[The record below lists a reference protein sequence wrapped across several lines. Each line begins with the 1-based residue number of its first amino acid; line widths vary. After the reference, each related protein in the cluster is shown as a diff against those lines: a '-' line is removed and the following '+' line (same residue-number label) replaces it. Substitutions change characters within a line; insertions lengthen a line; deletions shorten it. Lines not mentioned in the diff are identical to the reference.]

1 MTIEEIQEQLTQV
14 ALEREAERR
23 AAHEQAMKDL
33 AAARQEEELRQSE
46 AKEAQQAADA
56 KAEKR
61 KAERQEAEAAQLREE
76 AEARRLVEQEDN
88 KRQVSADRIVKMK
101 EDIKRRLDELEH
113 AEELAKKQ
121 LRDLIMSGT
130 ENTSEQIMPNPLA
143 RFLQHEPR

>member
-14 ALEREAERR
+14 ALQREAERR

-46 AKEAQQAADA
+46 AKAARDADEA
-56 KAEKR
+56 KAAKR
-61 KAERQEAEAAQLREE
+61 KAERQEAEVAQLRED
-76 AEARRLVEQEDN
+76 AEYRRLVEQEEN
-88 KRQVSADRIVKMK
+88 RKQSAADHIIKMK

-121 LRDLIMSGT
+121 LRDLIMSAT
-130 ENTSEQIMPNPLA
+130 ENTSEQITPNPLS
-143 RFLQHEPR
+143 RFLQHEPK